1 MRFGLGGLALAVLLS
16 TTACSKSTAPPAA
29 PAAAAA
35 LSLPVTKDGHGLMS
49 AQTARIKVK
58 GKKGDYTADVA
69 ITPSWWAAQGEFKI
83 VWYAGLSQVKRFFN
97 VSNETGDT
105 GDRPTWLKDPETGVR
120 QVQVSF
126 DGGPLQSVKPDTA
139 RAPFKI
145 PPGAKAVTEV
155 KMDFGPADAPVTVDW
170 K

>member
-1 MRFGLGGLALAVLLS
+1 MRFGLGGLALAAVLT
-16 TTACSKSTAPPAA
+16 TTACSKPPAPPPAA
-29 PAAAAA
+29 PAG
-35 LSLPVTKDGHGLMS
+35 LSLPVTADGHGVMS
-49 AQTARIKVK
+49 AQTAKIKVK

-97 VSNETGDT
+97 ISGETGDP
-105 GDRPTWLKDPETGVR
+105 GDRPSWLKDPETGVR

-126 DGGPLQSVKPDTA
+126 DGGPLQAVKPDTA

-145 PPGAKAVTEV
+145 PAGAKAVTEV
-155 KMDFGPADAPVTVDW
+155 KMDFGPADNPQTVDW

>member
-1 MRFGLGGLALAVLLS
+1 MRLGLGGLGLAVLLS
-16 TTACSKSTAPPAA
+16 TTACSKSAPPP
-29 PAAAAA
+29 PAGPAA
-35 LSLPVTKDGHGLMS
+35 LSLPVTKDGHGVMS
-49 AQTARIKVK
+49 PQTAKIKVT

-69 ITPSWWAAQGEFKI
+69 MTPSWWAAQGEFKI

-97 VSNETGDT
+97 ISNETGDR
-105 GDRPTWLKDPETGVR
+105 GDRPGWLKDPETGVR

-139 RAPFKI
+139 RAPFQI

-155 KMDFGPADAPVTVDW
+155 KVDFGPADSPSTVDW

>member
-1 MRFGLGGLALAVLLS
+1 MRLGFGGLALAAVLT
-16 TTACSKSTAPPAA
+16 TTACSKPPPTAPAA
-29 PAAAAA
+29 PPA
-35 LSLPVTKDGHGLMS
+35 LSLPVTKDGHGVMS
-49 AQTARIKVK
+49 AQTAKIKVK

-97 VSNETGDT
+97 ISGEAGDP
-105 GDRPTWLKDPETGVR
+105 GDRPAWLKDPETGVR
-120 QVQVSF
+120 RVQVSF
-126 DGGPLQSVKPDTA
+126 DGGPLQAVKPDTA

-145 PPGAKAVTEV
+145 PAGAKAVTEV
-155 KMDFGPADAPVTVDW
+155 KLDFGPADSPTTVDW

>member
-1 MRFGLGGLALAVLLS
+1 MRFGFGGLALAALLA
-16 TTACSKSTAPPAA
+16 TTACSKPPPTTTAAAPPA
-29 PAAAAA
+29 
-35 LSLPVTKDGHGLMS
+35 LTLPVTKDGHGVMS
-49 AQTARIKVK
+49 VQTAHIKVK
-58 GKKGDYTADVA
+58 GKKGDYAADVA

-97 VSNETGDT
+97 ISGETGDP
-105 GDRPTWLKDPETGVR
+105 GDRPGWLKDPETGVR

-126 DGGPLQSVKPDTA
+126 DGGPLQTVKPDTA

-145 PPGAKAVTEV
+145 PAGAKAVTEV
-155 KMDFGPADAPVTVDW
+155 KLDFGPEANPSTVDW